1 VSSDRVIVDSVAV
14 YLTTMDGIIEWIG
27 FVDVL
32 DINSRN
38 ASDVESRVGGLR
50 SGLLATIPRTS
61 VSTIL
66 DETIDLYESK
76 LFFTRL
82 PLFALMLQ
90 IVGIVL
96 YYLVMVATMLQERQT
111 GEIALLRSRGA
122 SIYQIVGM
130 TAIEGLFI
138 CGTAVI
144 LGPLLAVGGIAV
156 LGLTPPF
163 QDLSNGELLHVPL
176 TRMAFLMAGIGAG
189 LAFVALLWPAYQAAR
204 KTMVDYKS
212 TLARPDQ
219 QPLFLRY
226 YLDLVLIGAAAFAF
240 YQLRQRGSLVTERL
254 FGDLSADPLLLI
266 SPILFMLM
274 VALVFIRLFPLGL
287 RLVSLLTA
295 GLRGPTVALGMWR
308 MVRSPMHYSRLIL
321 LLLLATAVGMFAA
334 GFRAT
339 LERSYDDR
347 AAYEAVAGARLAE
360 IRAPLG
366 LPQDDFTEFVQTRT
380 GASEI
385 TPVVRL
391 DGGYNRTLFDR
402 VDLDLVG
409 LDPDGVPGLV
419 FWRDDFAG
427 RSPEALLDRV
437 RLDEDYEPALGPP
450 VPAGSRYIGMWVY
463 TSTRQAE
470 AQPWVRLR
478 GEDGEFLEY
487 RLFGPSVQP
496 PEGAWQFFAADL
508 SRPGR
513 TRQRI
518 APRPTTLDAV
528 FVRISGQPPPFP
540 ETVTVLFDELQATS
554 DDVDLVELIS
564 AQEDPGWTVFEGF
577 EEQDRYELITGSSR
591 TADFGALSRAKLEDR
606 DSTAVRISYVRQFGT
621 PPIVGMRVSEEMKV
635 LPVIADRAF
644 LDEARLERDEEF
656 LVYFNHQYV
665 PVKVVDTFDLFPT
678 YDPESRQHLLIGDIG
693 SVSLLGSRVP
703 FFAAEITPSEAW
715 LDGVDLPFTRDTLA
729 QVGIN
734 AGVVLERSQL
744 RAEAASDPLVAAS
757 WQGILFL
764 SFSAVLVLTALGFG
778 VYAVLAARARTL
790 EFAILRTMGYTSR
803 QILVLV
809 SFEQLFVIGAGV
821 IVGTTLGFPLGRLM
835 LSYLGTTESGTE
847 PLPPLV
853 SEVSWVTVVTVYSL
867 IAVVF
872 LFTVGALARTYSR
885 LAIARALRIG
895 EI

>member
-1 VSSDRVIVDSVAV
+1 
-14 YLTTMDGIIEWIG
+14 
-27 FVDVL
+27 
-32 DINSRN
+32 
-38 ASDVESRVGGLR
+38 
-50 SGLLATIPRTS
+50 
-61 VSTIL
+61 
-66 DETIDLYESK
+66 
-76 LFFTRL
+76 
-82 PLFALMLQ
+82 MLQ
-90 IVGIVL
+90 VVGIVL
-96 YYLVMVATMLQERQT
+96 YYLVMVATMLQERQV

-130 TAIEGLFI
+130 AAIEGFFI
-138 CGTAVI
+138 CGMAVV

-163 QDLSNGELLHVPL
+163 QDLSNGDLLRVPL
-176 TRMAFLMAGIGAG
+176 TKMAFIMAGIGAG
-189 LAFVALLWPAYQAAR
+189 LAFIALLWPAYQAAR
-204 KTMVDYKS
+204 KTMVDYKT

-287 RLVSLLTA
+287 RLVALLTG

-308 MVRSPMHYSRLIL
+308 MVRSPMQYSRLIL

-347 AAYEAVAGARLAE
+347 AAYEAVAGARLAD
-360 IRAPLG
+360 IRVPLS
-366 LPQDDFTEFVQTRT
+366 LPEEEFTALVEART
-380 GASEI
+380 GAGEA

-402 VDLDLVG
+402 VELDMVG
-409 LDPDGVPGLV
+409 VDPEGAAELV
-419 FWRDDFAG
+419 FWRGDFAG

-437 RLDEDYEPALGPP
+437 KVDEGYEQAAGPAVPP
-450 VPAGSRYIGMWVY
+450 GSRFIGMWVY
-463 TSTRQAE
+463 TSTRQSE
-470 AQPWVRLR
+470 AQPWVRLKA
-478 GEDGEFLEY
+478 EDGEFFEY

-496 PEGAWQFFAADL
+496 QEGAWQFFAADL

-518 APRPTTLDAV
+518 VPRPMTLDAV

-554 DDVDLVELIS
+554 GDVDLVELIT
-564 AQEDPGWTVFEGF
+564 AQEDPAWTVFEDF
-577 EEQDRYELITGSSR
+577 EDQERYELITGSSR
-591 TADFGALSRAKLEDR
+591 TSDFGAMSRAELDDR
-606 DSTAVRISYVRQFGT
+606 DGTAVRISYVRQFGT
-621 PPIVGMRVSEEMKV
+621 PPVVGMRINEEMKV
-635 LPVIADRAF
+635 LPVVADKGF
-644 LDEARLERDEEF
+644 LEEARLEKNTEF

-665 PVKVVDTFDLFPT
+665 PVKVVDTFNLFPT
-678 YDPESRQHLLIGDIG
+678 YDPETRRHLLIGDIQA
-693 SVSLLGSRVP
+693 VALLGSRVP
-703 FFAAEITPSEAW
+703 FFADEITPSEAW
-715 LDGVDLPFTRDTLA
+715 LEDVELPFTREALNDA
-729 QVGIN
+729 GIS
-734 AGVVLERSQL
+734 AGIALERSQL

-853 SEVSWVTVVTVYSL
+853 SEVSWVTVATVYAL
-867 IAVVF
+867 IAGVF
-872 LFTVGALARTYSR
+872 LLTVGALARTYSR

-895 EI
+895 EV